1 MEVFRSDAFEL
12 CPNVRGA
19 NLQADTLTRRQLT
32 DTIARVCAPVRD
44 VLESVLPRWFIGYP
58 RGIIRAY
65 MRSIRILVVV
75 VGVLLMGAQ
84 QPSKTLKLSPQDYVN
99 DFAGVIN
106 LQTKQKLDAVCGE
119 VDRKAHAQVA
129 VVTVTSLNGE
139 TVDQFSIDLAM
150 GWGIGPKGNKRGVL
164 ILLAPTEHKYR
175 IEVGYGLEPILPDG
189 KVGTIGREAVP
200 LLRDSDYNGAVL
212 LMTRRVAET
221 IAADQNI
228 TLASLSDVPN
238 PPAPKRPSGG
248 GRPNIFS
255 VIFTLFWI
263 FFVLFWVVGAFR
275 RGNYRGRGRGGFV
288 GPWFFGGGG
297 FGGGGFGGGGSW
309 GGGGGGGGGGFG
321 GFGGGSFGGGGAS
334 GSW

>member
-1 MEVFRSDAFEL
+1 MHFEL
-12 CPNVRGA
+12 RLGA
-19 NLQADTLTRRQLT
+19 SGSNRRADAVALRQVT
-32 DTIARVCAPVRD
+32 DRIARVCTTVRD
-44 VLESVLPRWFIGYP
+44 VLESLLPRWSIGYP
-58 RGIIRAY
+58 RGIIRAD
-65 MRSIRILVVV
+65 MRSLRILVVV
-75 VGVLLMGAQ
+75 LGMLLVGAQ

-119 VDRKAHAQVA
+119 VDQKAHAQIA
-129 VVTVTSLNGE
+129 IVTVGSLNGE

-150 GWGIGPKGNKRGVL
+150 GWGIGPKGTKRGVL

-175 IEVGYGLEPILPDG
+175 IEVGYGLEAILPDG

-200 LLRDSDYNGAVL
+200 QLRDSDYNGAVL

-221 IAADQNI
+221 IAADQNL
-228 TLASLSDVPN
+228 TLASLADVSN

-248 GRPNIFS
+248 GGPS
-255 VIFTLFWI
+255 SSATIFTLIWIFLILFWI
-263 FFVLFWVVGAFR
+263 VRAFR
-275 RGNYRGRGRGGFV
+275 RGNGRGRGRGGFV

-309 GGGGGGGGGGFG
+309 GGGGGGGGGFG